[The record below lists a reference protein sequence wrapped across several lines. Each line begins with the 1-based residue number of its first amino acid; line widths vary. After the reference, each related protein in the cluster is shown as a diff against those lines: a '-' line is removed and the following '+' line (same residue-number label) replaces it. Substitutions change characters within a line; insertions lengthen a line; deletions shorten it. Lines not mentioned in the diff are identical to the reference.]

1 MKHCHHIIIGLIKMQ
16 IWRTQIRIMDTHREY
31 PHKET
36 CVKITN
42 TKLISYNDKGTL
54 TGQQK
59 SCRNKKKTMIILV

>member
-1 MKHCHHIIIGLIKMQ
+1 
-16 IWRTQIRIMDTHREY
+16 MDTHREY
-31 PHKET
+31 PHKEM